1 MSKINP
7 DTALLYAQKQRGHYL
22 EKLGELIKIPS
33 ISTDSTYQ
41 PEMEKAA
48 DWLAAYLQEIG
59 GSTVEVFPEPPTH
72 PVVYGELIAAGPD
85 APTVLIYGHYD
96 VQPVDPLDEW
106 LSPPFEATIRGEH
119 LYARG
124 ATDMKGQVM
133 ASLIAVDAVLKTTG
147 LPINVKFL
155 LEGQEEIGSRLLGD
169 FITTHP
175 ELLSCDVS
183 LNPDAGMLA
192 ADQPTITYALRGLA
206 DFEIRF
212 YGPAKDLHSGLYGGT
227 IHNPAQAMAEMLA
240 GLHDKY
246 GRVTLPGFYDR
257 VRPLTEEERNE
268 LARLPRDEGYFLAQ
282 TGAPA
287 LWGEPEFTP
296 MERVGVRPT
305 LEVNGV
311 ISGWTGEGMKT
322 VLPAFAMAKLS
333 TRLVPDQDPAEV
345 HQQLE
350 AYLTDNVPPTIRWE
364 LENFSGN
371 PASISERDSLGI
383 RAMSGALETVWGK
396 KPLFKREGGSIP
408 VVGLV
413 QRILGVESILTGF
426 ALPDNNVHSPNERIH
441 LPTWDRGVAALIHFI
456 YNMGQQNS

>member
-1 MSKINP
+1 
-7 DTALLYAQKQRGHYL
+7 
-22 EKLGELIKIPS
+22 
-33 ISTDSTYQ
+33 
-41 PEMEKAA
+41 
-48 DWLAAYLQEIG
+48 
-59 GSTVEVFPEPPTH
+59 
-72 PVVYGELIAAGPD
+72 
-85 APTVLIYGHYD
+85 
-96 VQPVDPLDEW
+96 
-106 LSPPFEATIRGEH
+106 
-119 LYARG
+119 
-124 ATDMKGQVM
+124 
-133 ASLIAVDAVLKTTG
+133 
-147 LPINVKFL
+147 
-155 LEGQEEIGSRLLGD
+155 
-169 FITTHP
+169 
-175 ELLSCDVS
+175 
-183 LNPDAGMLA
+183 
-192 ADQPTITYALRGLA
+192 
-206 DFEIRF
+206 
-212 YGPAKDLHSGLYGGT
+212 
-227 IHNPAQAMAEMLA
+227 MLA

-408 VVGLV
+408 VVDLV